1 MLKRQSQQYSK
12 ENQSDGVKE
21 PGEYS
26 LLLPGF
32 LSCTF
37 STCPLAPSTPCP
49 PGGNHGKRSSDSE
62 TTSVLLIS
70 FFPSFSIEN
79 QELTVGMEKEMA
91 TYSSILAWRIPWTE
105 EPGGLWSMGSQRVVL
120 DLVTKQLQT
129 VTEDEAKC
137 RKQTKLYRRIRK

>member
-105 EPGGLWSMGSQRVVL
+105 EPGGLQSTGSQRVGHEWAHSTQPL
-120 DLVTKQLQT
+120 EVTGHVFISKC
-129 VTEDEAKC
+129 VTFWK
-137 RKQTKLYRRIRK
+137 TPNL